1 MLEHKT
7 PYWIES
13 ESEKIAETDEEF
25 INLMFAR
32 STRRPVERMPGIP
45 AANEC
50 PNRACPEFPRQTNAR
65 IAPGSNAARAHLIL
79 GRRHPGTDMG
89 PID

>member
-7 PYWIES
+7 PYWFES

-50 PNRACPEFPRQTNAR
+50 AR
-65 IAPGSNAARAHLIL
+65 IAPGSDAARAH
-79 GRRHPGTDMG
+79 
-89 PID
+89 